1 MTLGTQIV
9 DYLGDLELAGG
20 DRDGERLVVLPW
32 ERRFVMGTFARSG
45 NSALS
50 VARGNGKS
58 ALVAGI
64 ATAVIDPTG
73 PLHGRRR
80 EVVVVAASF
89 EQARIC
95 FEDCVSFLRGR
106 GFDLE
111 DRRTW
116 RKQDSANRAWIEHR
130 VSGARVRCIGS
141 DPATA
146 HGLRPMLALVDEPAQ
161 HEPARR
167 DRMLSALQT
176 GLGKVPGSK
185 LIALGTRPVGDDHW
199 FSRMLKSPGVDGYS
213 QVHAAGPDDPPFR
226 LRTWRKANPSID
238 HLPSLKAKI
247 ASEAVEARLDP
258 SMLASFRALRLNQG
272 VSDVDRAMLLSADVW
287 QRIEGEAEAL
297 GRPFWGID
305 LGTSAA
311 QSAVAAYWP
320 RTGPLECMAAF
331 PDEPDLSTRGRND
344 GVGDLYVKCQRRGEL
359 IQTHGAAVDVVQLI
373 IEARDRFGAP
383 AGIASD
389 RWRESELR
397 DALKAAG
404 IPRTRLEL
412 RGMGYRD
419 GGEDVRGFRRLALE
433 DKVTPTPSLMLTY
446 AMSEAVC
453 VMDPAGN
460 AKLAKSTEG
469 GRRLRARDDAA
480 AASILAV
487 GLASRQPK
495 RRSTGVYLGVA

>member
-1 MTLGTQIV
+1 MSLSAEII

-32 ERRFVMGTFARSG
+32 ETRFIRGTFSRSG
-45 NSALS
+45 NAAVS

-58 ALVAGI
+58 AVVAGV
-64 ATAVIDPTG
+64 ATAVVDPSG

-89 EQARIC
+89 SQARII
-95 FEDCVSFLRGR
+95 FEDCISFLRCR

-111 DRRTW
+111 DRKAW
-116 RKQDSANRAWIEHR
+116 RKMDSQNVAWIEHR
-130 VSGARVRCIGS
+130 LSGARVRCLGS
-141 DPATA
+141 DPSGA
-146 HGLRPMLALVDEPAQ
+146 HGLRPFLALVDEPAQ

-176 GLGKVPGSK
+176 GLGKVPNSR

-213 QVHAAGPDDPPFR
+213 QVHAAAQDDPPFR
-226 LRTWRKANPSID
+226 VRTWRKANPSLE
-238 HLPSLKAKI
+238 HLPSLKSKI
-247 ASEAVEARLDP
+247 KSEAMDAKRDP
-258 SMLASFRALRLNQG
+258 SGLASFRALRLNQG
-272 VSDVDRAMLLSADVW
+272 ISDVDRAMLLGADVW
-287 QRIEGEAEAL
+287 QRIEGDVAAK

-320 RTGPLECMAAF
+320 DGGRLECVAAF
-331 PDEPDLSTRGRND
+331 PDEPDLATRGRND
-344 GVGDLYVKCQRRGEL
+344 GVDDLYLKCQRRGEL

-433 DKVTPTPSLMLTY
+433 DKVTPTPSLLLTY
-446 AMSEAVC
+446 AFSEAVC

-495 RRSTGVYLGVA
+495 RRSSGVYLGVA

>member
-1 MTLGTQIV
+1 MSQLQ
-9 DYLGDLELAGG
+9 LAGG

-32 ERRFVMGTFARSG
+32 ERRFIRGTFSRSG
-45 NSALS
+45 NAAVS

-58 ALVAGI
+58 AIVAGV
-64 ATAVIDPTG
+64 ATAVVDPTG

-80 EVVVVAASF
+80 EVVCVAASF
-89 EQARIC
+89 EQSRVI
-95 FEDCVSFLRGR
+95 FEDAIAFLRGR

-111 DRRTW
+111 DRRQW

-146 HGLRPMLALVDEPAQ
+146 HGLRPFLALVDEPAQ

-167 DRMLSALQT
+167 DRMVSALQT

-199 FSRMLKSPGVDGYS
+199 FAKMLKDPGVDGYA

-226 LRTWRKANPSID
+226 KRTWRKANPSFD
-238 HLPSLKAKI
+238 HLPSLAAKI
-247 ASEAVEARLDP
+247 GSEAVEARRDP
-258 SMLASFRALRLNQG
+258 SSMSSFRALRLNQG
-272 VSDVDRAMLLSADVW
+272 VSDVDRAMLLSVDVW
-287 QRIEGEAEAL
+287 KRIEGQAGAI

-320 RTGPLECMAAF
+320 DSGRLECMAAF

-344 GVGDLYVKCQRRGEL
+344 GVGDLYIKCQRRGEL
-359 IQTHGAAVDVVQLI
+359 IQTSGNAVDVVQLI
-373 IEARDRFGAP
+373 NEARDRFGAP
-383 AGIASD
+383 SAIASD

-397 DALKAAG
+397 DALKVAG
-404 IPRTRLEL
+404 LPLARLEL

-433 DKVTPTPSLMLTY
+433 DRVTPIESLMLTY

-487 GLASRQPK
+487 GLAARQPK
-495 RRSTGVYLGVA
+495 RRNGRGVYLGLA